1 MLRGEIQESEKAGS
15 HQEGHLVCT
24 ASALPLNY
32 NNRTTTILRQSSLAG
47 QTLARGV
54 WPARLYRLYS
64 SLSSIFHL
72 KTSKH
77 HICLREAVFSPNPM
91 WYRPTWSCDF
101 RCNLHGLQSSGI
113 GHTGDR
119 VTLARIYG
127 GPRLDSCSMGLANYS
142 FSIST

>member
-15 HQEGHLVCT
+15 HREGHLVCT
-24 ASALPLNY
+24 ASALPLSY
-32 NNRTTTILRQSSLAG
+32 NNRTTTILRQSSLRARLPVG

-77 HICLREAVFSPNPM
+77 HNAEPKNVIA
-91 WYRPTWSCDF
+91 WSV
-101 RCNLHGLQSSGI
+101 Q
-113 GHTGDR
+113 
-119 VTLARIYG
+119 
-127 GPRLDSCSMGLANYS
+127 
-142 FSIST
+142 